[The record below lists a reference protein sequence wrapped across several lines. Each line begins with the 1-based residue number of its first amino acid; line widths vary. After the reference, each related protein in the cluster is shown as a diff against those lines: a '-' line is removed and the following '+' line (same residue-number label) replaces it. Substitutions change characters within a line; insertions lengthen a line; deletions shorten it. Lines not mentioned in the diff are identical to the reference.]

1 MVSCYDIDGF
11 GLSVAGP
18 DEICLQAF
26 SPALA
31 AFEVS
36 RLNNPDWSIIVEI
49 KSELPA
55 FDPECLDW
63 EGLLPEGLN
72 AAVGRRGNDF
82 ILLVRDH
89 CILRSETAARR
100 TLVTVRT
107 GKEHGFQGTIV
118 MGLLEDVLA
127 TAQRYLVHAACL
139 VHPGRNEAILMFAPS
154 GTGKTTAA
162 LALARGGLQLAGDD
176 ATLLRFAGDEPRVL
190 GLPRGLRIHR
200 RTATFLPWLS
210 RVLGNWEGSNEQ
222 WLRHELLEGV
232 VARASPVSRSCV
244 RLILLDPPGAGNPVA
259 TTIHP
264 RDALVAILHDNVRLA
279 PEGLRPERVRFV
291 DALVR
296 LVQSTSTWR
305 LQPGSDPGRL
315 SPQLL
320 GFEIS
325 SESFGDP
332 DCCDRLVRPCNRRSN
347 SRRLQFRDN
356 HTRASRKA

>member
-18 DEICLQAF
+18 DEICLQAL

-31 AFEVS
+31 PLEVP
-36 RLNNPDWSIIVEI
+36 RLDNPDWVIILET

-63 EGLLPEGLN
+63 EGKLPEGLD
-72 AAVGRRGNDF
+72 AAVGRRGNNF

-89 CILRSETAARR
+89 CIMRSETGVGR

-107 GKEHGFQGTIV
+107 GKERGFQGTIV
-118 MGLLEDVLA
+118 MGLLEEVLA

-139 VHPGRNEAILMFAPS
+139 AHPARNEAVLIFAPS

-162 LALARGGLQLAGDD
+162 LALSRAGLRLAGDD
-176 ATLLRFAGDEPRVL
+176 VTLLRFAGDEPRVL

-200 RTATFLPWLS
+200 RTAAFLPWLLI
-210 RVLGNWEGSNEQ
+210 VLD
-222 WLRHELLEGV
+222 
-232 VARASPVSRSCV
+232 APRAG
-244 RLILLDPPGAGNPVA
+244 DPVA
-259 TTIHP
+259 TTIDA
-264 RDALVAILHDNVRLA
+264 RDALVAILHDNVRLT
-279 PEGLRPERVRFV
+279 PEGLRPERIRFV

-296 LVQSTSTWR
+296 LVQSTSTLR

-325 SESFGDP
+325 SEAFGD
-332 DCCDRLVRPCNRRSN
+332 
-347 SRRLQFRDN
+347 
-356 HTRASRKA
+356 A